1 MDGGMK
7 NSTLDRLIEI
17 SKATSRSAVQLIL
30 GRDLTASMIRLFL
43 TGTLFTLFWLVLI
56 VAFDFPGQIP
66 FPLIQSL
73 PPFLYPILNIISTFL
88 NPQVI
93 LYLIPV
99 LFGLSFGIIL
109 SSRYLADL
117 FELESLW
124 IAIRYILASLFG
136 WYFPRLKIDR
146 GDVEQLNPTNPIKRI
161 GGPGFIQ
168 THLGYAVTSEA
179 IDGTPKV
186 YGLAEDEI
194 DPAQREVDPSTPTP
208 ARSTYFIQGFERL
221 REVVDLRDRL
231 VKVDEIRTVTRD
243 GILAYARD
251 AQMLFRVYSADKER
265 SLKSPYP
272 FTEESVRRLVYGQP
286 VVEGKTRNP
295 DQALA
300 YVLRHEM
307 IDFIAH
313 HTLEEFLALQPYRS
327 TVKQHTEQGTAVESI
342 RNVHIPRREL
352 TEHFH
357 TEVLSERLRK
367 QGLELVWVGVGTWEI
382 PVSVQEDAGGQL
394 GPGHT
399 LMTTWRDYQR
409 LQLYRSPEYLERQ
422 RALRYREV
430 TSELLQS
437 WIQTWRYGD
446 LPVEHRSYELLA
458 MIFNQLQ
465 RMEKRLEIDV
475 DSKRKPEV
483 QRSLEYI
490 KGVLEPKVLGDDA
503 R

>member
-1 MDGGMK
+1 MK
-7 NSTLDRLIEI
+7 NSSLDRLIEI
-17 SKATSRSAVQLIL
+17 TKAALRSAVQLIL

-43 TGTLFTLFWLVLI
+43 TGTFFTLFWLVLI
-56 VAFDFPGQIP
+56 VAFDFPGQVP
-66 FPLIQSL
+66 FLLLQSL
-73 PPFLYPILNIISTFL
+73 PPILFPILNIISTFL
-88 NPQVI
+88 NPQVF

-99 LFGLSFGIIL
+99 LFSLSVGIIL

-124 IAIRYILASLFG
+124 IAIRYLFASLFG
-136 WYFPRLKIDR
+136 WNYPRLKIDR
-146 GDVEQLNPTNPIKRI
+146 GDVDQLNPTNPIKRV

-168 THLGYAVTSEA
+168 THLGYAATAEA
-179 IDGTPKV
+179 IDGIPKV
-186 YGLAEDEI
+186 YGPAMDEI
-194 DPAQREVDPSTPTP
+194 HPAQPEVDSSIPTR
-208 ARSTYFIQGFERL
+208 AHSTYFIQGFERL

-231 VKVDEIRTVTRD
+231 VKIGEIRAVTRD
-243 GILAYARD
+243 GVLAYARD

-286 VVEGKTRNP
+286 VVEGKTRSP

-300 YVLRHEM
+300 YVLRHEI

-327 TVKQHTEQGTAVESI
+327 TVKQHPEQEPAVESLQQI
-342 RNVHIPRREL
+342 HIPRREL

-357 TEVLSERLRK
+357 TKVLRERLRK
-367 QGLELVWVGVGTWEI
+367 QGVELVWVGVGTWEI
-382 PVSVQEDAGGQL
+382 PVSIQQEDAGGQFS
-394 GPGHT
+394 PGHT

-409 LQLYRSPEYLERQ
+409 VRLFRSPEYLERQ

-446 LPVEHRSYELLA
+446 LPSEHRSYELLTR
-458 MIFNQLQ
+458 IFSQLT
-465 RMEKRLEIDV
+465 RMEKRLEIDAG
-475 DSKRKPEV
+475 SECKPEL
-483 QRSLEYI
+483 QLALEYI
-490 KGVLEPKVLGDDA
+490 KGVIEPKVLGDDV
-503 R
+503 

>member
-1 MDGGMK
+1 MK
-7 NSTLDRLIEI
+7 NSALNRLTEV
-17 SKATSRSAVQLIL
+17 SKAAARSAVQLTL

-43 TGTLFTLFWLVLI
+43 TGTVFTLFWLVLI

-66 FPLIQSL
+66 FLLLQSL
-73 PPFLYPILNIISTFL
+73 PPFLFPILNIISTFL
-88 NPQVI
+88 NPQVL

-99 LFGLSFGIIL
+99 LFSLSIGIIL

-124 IAIRYILASLFG
+124 IAIRYLLASFFG
-136 WYFPRLKIDR
+136 WNYPRLKIDR
-146 GDVEQLNPTNPIKRI
+146 GDVNQLNPTNPINRV

-168 THLGYAVTSEA
+168 THLGYAATSEA

-186 YGLAEDEI
+186 YGLAVDET
-194 DPAQREVDPSTPTP
+194 DPTEPEVDPSPL
-208 ARSTYFIQGFERL
+208 AQERSTYFIHGFERL

-231 VKVDEIRTVTRD
+231 VKVDEIRAVTRD
-243 GILAYARD
+243 GVLAYARD

-286 VVEGKTRNP
+286 VVEGKTRSP

-313 HTLEEFLALQPYRS
+313 HTLEEFLALQPFRS
-327 TVKQHTEQGTAVESI
+327 TVKQHTEQGPAI
-342 RNVHIPRREL
+342 NGLQHIHIPRRDL

-357 TEVLSERLRK
+357 TEVLRERLRK

-382 PVSVQEDAGGQL
+382 PVTNQEEAGGQF

-399 LMTTWRDYQR
+399 LITTWRDHQR
-409 LQLYRSPEYLERQ
+409 VQLYRSPEYLERQ
-422 RALRYREV
+422 RSLRYREV

-446 LPVEHRSYELLA
+446 LPDQHRSFELLA
-458 MIFNQLQ
+458 KILKQLQ
-465 RMEKRLEIDV
+465 RMEKRLEIDAN
-475 DSKRKPEV
+475 SESEPEL
-483 QRSLEYI
+483 QHALEYI

-503 R
+503 

>member
-1 MDGGMK
+1 MDSGMK
-7 NSTLDRLIEI
+7 NSALNRLTEV
-17 SKATSRSAVQLIL
+17 SKAAARSAVQLTL

-43 TGTLFTLFWLVLI
+43 TGTVFTLFWLVLI

-66 FPLIQSL
+66 FLLLQSL
-73 PPFLYPILNIISTFL
+73 PPFLFPILNIISTFL
-88 NPQVI
+88 NPQVL

-99 LFGLSFGIIL
+99 LFSLSIGIIL

-124 IAIRYILASLFG
+124 IAIRYLLASFFG
-136 WYFPRLKIDR
+136 WNYPRLKIDR
-146 GDVEQLNPTNPIKRI
+146 GDVNQLNPTNPINRV

-168 THLGYAVTSEA
+168 THLGYAATSEA

-186 YGLAEDEI
+186 YGLAVDET
-194 DPAQREVDPSTPTP
+194 DPTEPEVDPSPL
-208 ARSTYFIQGFERL
+208 AQERSTYFIHGFERL

-231 VKVDEIRTVTRD
+231 VKVDEIRAVTRD
-243 GILAYARD
+243 GVLAYARD

-286 VVEGKTRNP
+286 VVEGKTRSP

-313 HTLEEFLALQPYRS
+313 HTLEEFLALQPFRS
-327 TVKQHTEQGTAVESI
+327 TVKQHTEQGPAI
-342 RNVHIPRREL
+342 NGLQHIHIPRRDL

-357 TEVLSERLRK
+357 TEVLRERLRK

-382 PVSVQEDAGGQL
+382 PVTNQEEAGGQF

-399 LMTTWRDYQR
+399 LITTWRDHQR
-409 LQLYRSPEYLERQ
+409 VQLYRSPEYLERQ
-422 RALRYREV
+422 RSLRYREV

-446 LPVEHRSYELLA
+446 LPDQHRSFELLA
-458 MIFNQLQ
+458 KILKQLQ
-465 RMEKRLEIDV
+465 RMDKRLEIDAN
-475 DSKRKPEV
+475 SESEPEL
-483 QRSLEYI
+483 QHALEYI

-503 R
+503 

>member
-7 NSTLDRLIEI
+7 SSTLARLIEL

-43 TGTLFTLFWLVLI
+43 TGIFFTLFWLVLI

-66 FPLIQSL
+66 FLLLQSL
-73 PPFLYPILNIISTFL
+73 PPILYPILNIISTFL
-88 NPQVI
+88 NPHI
-93 LYLIPV
+93 LLYLIPV
-99 LFGLSFGIIL
+99 LFGLSAGIIL

-117 FELESLW
+117 FELESPW
-124 IAIRYILASLFG
+124 IAIQYLLASFFG
-136 WYFPRLKIDR
+136 LSYPRLKIDR
-146 GDVEQLNPTNPIKRI
+146 GDVDQLNPTNPIKRI

-168 THLGYAVTSEA
+168 THLGFAATSEA

-186 YGLAEDEI
+186 YGLTVDEI
-194 DPAQREVDPSTPTP
+194 DPAQPEADSSTPTGE
-208 ARSTYFIQGFERL
+208 RSTYFIQGFERL

-231 VKVDEIRTVTRD
+231 VKVEEIRAVTRD
-243 GILAYARD
+243 GVLAYARD

-286 VVEGKTRNP
+286 VVGGKARTA

-300 YVLRHEM
+300 HVLRHEM
-307 IDFIAH
+307 IHFIAH

-327 TVKQHTEQGTAVESI
+327 TVNQLTEQGTADESI
-342 RNVHIPRREL
+342 QHIHIPRREL

-357 TEVLSERLRK
+357 TEVLKERLRK
-367 QGLELVWVGVGTWEI
+367 QGIELVWVGVGTWEI
-382 PVSVQEDAGGQL
+382 PVSIQEDAGGQF

-399 LMTTWRDYQR
+399 LMTTWRDHQR
-409 LQLYRSPEYLERQ
+409 IQLYRSPEYLERQ
-422 RALRYREV
+422 RSLRYREV

-437 WIQTWRYGD
+437 WIQTWRYGE
-446 LPVEHRSYELLA
+446 LPVEHRSFELLA
-458 MIFNQLQ
+458 RIYNQLH
-465 RMEKRLEIDV
+465 RMEKRLEIDA
-475 DSKRKPEV
+475 DREYEPEL
-483 QRSLEYI
+483 QHALEYI

-503 R
+503 

>member
-1 MDGGMK
+1 MDSGMK
-7 NSTLDRLIEI
+7 NPALDRLIEL
-17 SKATSRSAVQLIL
+17 SKATSRSAVQLVL
-30 GRDLTASMIRLFL
+30 GRDLTSSMIRLFL
-43 TGTLFTLFWLVLI
+43 TGTFFTLYWLVLI

-66 FPLIQSL
+66 FLLLQSL
-73 PPFLYPILNIISTFL
+73 PPLLYPILNIISTFL
-88 NPQVI
+88 NPHVL

-99 LFGLSFGIIL
+99 LFALSVGIII

-124 IAIRYILASLFG
+124 IAIRYLLASFFG
-136 WYFPRLKIDR
+136 WNYPRLKIDR

-168 THLGYAVTSEA
+168 THLGFAATSET

-186 YGLAEDEI
+186 YGLAVDEI
-194 DPAQREVDPSTPTP
+194 DPAQPEVDSPSPTQ

-231 VKVDEIRTVTRD
+231 VKVDEIRAVTRD
-243 GILAYARD
+243 GVLAYARD
-251 AQMLFRVYSADKER
+251 SQMLFRVYSADKER

-286 VVEGKTRNP
+286 VVEGKTRSP

-313 HTLEEFLALQPYRS
+313 YTLEEFLALQPYRS
-327 TVKQHTEQGTAVESI
+327 TEKQHIEQGTVVESI
-342 RNVHIPRREL
+342 QNVHIPRREL

-357 TEVLSERLRK
+357 TEVLRERLRK

-382 PVSVQEDAGGQL
+382 PVSIQEDAGGQF

-399 LMTTWRDYQR
+399 LMTTWRDHQR
-409 LQLYRSPEYLERQ
+409 AQLYRTPEYLERQ
-422 RALRYREV
+422 RTLRYREV

-458 MIFNQLQ
+458 RIFNQFQ
-465 RMEKRLEIDV
+465 RMEKRLEIDA
-475 DSKRKPEV
+475 DRECKPELLHA
-483 QRSLEYI
+483 LEHI
-490 KGVLEPKVLGDDA
+490 KGVLEPKILGDDA
-503 R
+503 

>member
-1 MDGGMK
+1 MK
-7 NSTLDRLIEI
+7 NSALNRLTEV
-17 SKATSRSAVQLIL
+17 SKAAARSAVQLTL

-43 TGTLFTLFWLVLI
+43 TGTVFTLFWLVLI

-66 FPLIQSL
+66 FLLLQSL
-73 PPFLYPILNIISTFL
+73 PPFLFPILNIISTFL
-88 NPQVI
+88 NPQVL

-99 LFGLSFGIIL
+99 LFSLSIGIIL

-124 IAIRYILASLFG
+124 IAIRYLLASFFG
-136 WYFPRLKIDR
+136 WNYPRLKIDR
-146 GDVEQLNPTNPIKRI
+146 GDVNQLNPTNPINRV

-168 THLGYAVTSEA
+168 THLGYAATSEA

-186 YGLAEDEI
+186 YGLAVDET
-194 DPAQREVDPSTPTP
+194 DPTEPEVDPSPL
-208 ARSTYFIQGFERL
+208 AQERSTYFIHGFERL

-231 VKVDEIRTVTRD
+231 VKVDEIRAVTRD
-243 GILAYARD
+243 GVLAYARD

-286 VVEGKTRNP
+286 VVEGKTRSP

-313 HTLEEFLALQPYRS
+313 HTLEEFLALQPFRS
-327 TVKQHTEQGTAVESI
+327 TVKQHTEQGPAI
-342 RNVHIPRREL
+342 NGLQHIHIPRRDL

-357 TEVLSERLRK
+357 TEVLRERLRK

-382 PVSVQEDAGGQL
+382 PVTNQEEAGGQF

-399 LMTTWRDYQR
+399 LITTWRDHQR
-409 LQLYRSPEYLERQ
+409 VQLYRSPEYLERQ
-422 RALRYREV
+422 RSLRYREV

-446 LPVEHRSYELLA
+446 LPDQHRSFELLA
-458 MIFNQLQ
+458 KILKQLQ
-465 RMEKRLEIDV
+465 RMDKRLEIDAN
-475 DSKRKPEV
+475 SESEPEL
-483 QRSLEYI
+483 QHALEYI

-503 R
+503 

>member
-7 NSTLDRLIEI
+7 NSALDRLIEI
-17 SKATSRSAVQLIL
+17 SKAAARSAVQLTL

-43 TGTLFTLFWLVLI
+43 TGTVFTLFWLVLI

-66 FPLIQSL
+66 FLFLQSL
-73 PPFLYPILNIISTFL
+73 PPFLFPILNIISTFL
-88 NPQVI
+88 NPQVL

-99 LFGLSFGIIL
+99 LFSLCIGIIF

-124 IAIRYILASLFG
+124 IAIRYLLASFFG
-136 WYFPRLKIDR
+136 WNYPRLKIDR
-146 GDVEQLNPTNPIKRI
+146 GDVDQLNPTNPINRV

-168 THLGYAVTSEA
+168 THLGYAATSEA

-186 YGLAEDEI
+186 YGLAVDES
-194 DPAQREVDPSTPTP
+194 DPTQPDVDPSPLTQ
-208 ARSTYFIQGFERL
+208 ARSTYFIHGFERL

-231 VKVDEIRTVTRD
+231 VKVDEIRAVTRD
-243 GILAYARD
+243 GVLAYARD
-251 AQMLFRVYSADKER
+251 AQMLFRVHSGDKER

-286 VVEGKTRNP
+286 VVEGKTRSP

-327 TVKQHTEQGTAVESI
+327 TVKQHTEHAPAVDGLQHI
-342 RNVHIPRREL
+342 HIPRRDL

-357 TEVLSERLRK
+357 TEVLRERLRK

-382 PVSVQEDAGGQL
+382 PVTIQEDAGGQF

-399 LMTTWRDYQR
+399 LMTTWRDHQR
-409 LQLYRSPEYLERQ
+409 VQLYRSHEYLERQ

-430 TSELLQS
+430 TSEHLQS

-446 LPVEHRSYELLA
+446 LPEQHRSFELLA
-458 MIFNQLQ
+458 KILKQLQ
-465 RMEKRLEIDV
+465 RMEKRLEIDAKGE
-475 DSKRKPEV
+475 DKPEL
-483 QRSLEYI
+483 QLALEYI
-490 KGVLEPKVLGDDA
+490 KGVLEPKVLGDDD
-503 R
+503 

>member
-1 MDGGMK
+1 MK
-7 NSTLDRLIEI
+7 NSALNRLTEV
-17 SKATSRSAVQLIL
+17 SKAAARSAVQLTL

-43 TGTLFTLFWLVLI
+43 TGTVFTLFWLVLI

-66 FPLIQSL
+66 FLLLQSL
-73 PPFLYPILNIISTFL
+73 PPFLFPILNIISTFL
-88 NPQVI
+88 NPQVL

-99 LFGLSFGIIL
+99 LFSLSIGIIL

-124 IAIRYILASLFG
+124 IAIRYLLASFFG
-136 WYFPRLKIDR
+136 WNYPRLKIDR
-146 GDVEQLNPTNPIKRI
+146 GDVNQLNPTNPINRV

-168 THLGYAVTSEA
+168 THLGYAATSEA

-186 YGLAEDEI
+186 YGLAVDET
-194 DPAQREVDPSTPTP
+194 DPTEPEVDPSPL
-208 ARSTYFIQGFERL
+208 AQERSTYFIHGFERL

-231 VKVDEIRTVTRD
+231 VKVDEIRAVTRD
-243 GILAYARD
+243 GVLAYARD

-286 VVEGKTRNP
+286 VVEGKTRSP

-327 TVKQHTEQGTAVESI
+327 TVKQHTEQGPAI
-342 RNVHIPRREL
+342 NGLQHIHIPRRDL

-357 TEVLSERLRK
+357 TEVLRERLRK

-382 PVSVQEDAGGQL
+382 PVTNQEEAGGQF

-399 LMTTWRDYQR
+399 LITTWRDHQR
-409 LQLYRSPEYLERQ
+409 VQLYRSPEYLERQ
-422 RALRYREV
+422 RSLRYREV

-446 LPVEHRSYELLA
+446 LPDQHRSFELLA
-458 MIFNQLQ
+458 KILKQLQ
-465 RMEKRLEIDV
+465 RMDKRLEIDAN
-475 DSKRKPEV
+475 SESEPEL
-483 QRSLEYI
+483 QHALEYI

-503 R
+503 